1 MKKELLSVITVALLT
16 IALIGCEQN
25 ASKKV
30 NQENVEQT
38 AQNTETTSEN
48 PIMTFESSEYNFG
61 VINEGQT
68 VETTF
73 KFTNTGKSDLLI
85 VDARG
90 SCGCTVPSYPK
101 NTAIAPGESGEI
113 VVEFNS
119 SGKPGKQQKTV
130 TLSANTDTGREMLR
144 IKAEVTPDPAM
155 EKQREEMR
163 KARAQQQQNQTN
175 N

>member
-1 MKKELLSVITVALLT
+1 MKKELLSALAVTLLT
-16 IALIGCEQN
+16 IAFVGCQQN

-30 NQENVEQT
+30 DQKNVEQT

-48 PIMTFESSEYNFG
+48 PVMTFESSEYNFG
-61 VINEGQT
+61 VIDEKQT

-101 NTAIAPGESGEI
+101 NEPIAPGESGEI
-113 VVEFNS
+113 VVKFNA

-130 TLSANTDTGREMLR
+130 TLHANTDTGREMIR